1 MSRKTSKKTSAKAD
15 SKEKAPKATNR
26 KTGRSQRS
34 RLPFPPSIARRLGF
48 ECDDLTAAD
57 IVLHAERP
65 LLRKTLAEYCLKYP
79 PVKAGFERGQLLR
92 NAAYCAETMNVTQ
105 AARWLG
111 FETGFSFRRLMDSD
125 AEVKNVWDQKKLET
139 IVRGRTALLKLVDK
153 GDARAIKMLE
163 SISHDEQQGQAQGA
177 DFNRLG
183 MNQVSEL
190 FGYSRQAVTDWYN
203 DKGLPRNSDN
213 TFDLKTTIKWF
224 EDYTQKKATRG
235 KSTIGPLNPFQQV
248 KTERERL
255 KLLEDRGELVDRGA
269 AIGFQIAQLQNV
281 INTFD
286 KITDLANLMY
296 GQTREEIVKVLED
309 LRDECLARLQHMPDQ
324 LKLSEEQAVTL
335 GVLYE
340 QLRT

>member
-1 MSRKTSKKTSAKAD
+1 MSRKTSKKASAKAG
-15 SKEKAPKATNR
+15 SKKRAAKQTNR
-26 KTGRSQRS
+26 K
-34 RLPFPPSIARRLGF
+34 RLPFPGHLARRLGF
-48 ECDDLTAAD
+48 ECEDLAAAD
-57 IVLHAERP
+57 IVLHTERP
-65 LLRKTLAEYCLKYP
+65 LLRKTLAGYCGKYP
-79 PVKAGFERGQLLR
+79 PIRQGFERGQLLR
-92 NAAYCAETMNVTQ
+92 KVGDCAETMTVSQ

-111 FETGFSFRRLMDSD
+111 YADGLAFRAVLDSD
-125 AEVKNVWDQKKLET
+125 AEVRDVWDNKKLET
-139 IVRGRTALLKLVDK
+139 IARARKGVLGLLDK
-153 GDARAIKMLE
+153 GDARALKLLE
-163 SISHDEQQGQAQGA
+163 LIARDELQGQAQGA
-177 DFNRLG
+177 DFTRIGIVQLA
-183 MNQVSEL
+183 EL
-190 FGYSRQAVTDWYN
+190 FGYSRQAVNEWYN

-224 EDYTQKKATRG
+224 EDFTLKKATRG
-235 KSTIGPLNPFQQV
+235 KSTIGPMSPFQQV

-255 KLLEDRGELVDRGA
+255 KLLEDRGELVGRGS